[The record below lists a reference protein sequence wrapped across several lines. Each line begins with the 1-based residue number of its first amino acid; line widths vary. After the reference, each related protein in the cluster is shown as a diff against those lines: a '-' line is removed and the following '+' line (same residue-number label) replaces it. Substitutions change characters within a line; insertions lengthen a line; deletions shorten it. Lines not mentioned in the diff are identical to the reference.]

1 MNPLLNCIS
10 DRSLSLFLPNY
21 FLDMRTRKAC
31 LNRLNR
37 SKFDCKIV
45 CFLMSTRWNSFGNQ
59 EKCHN
64 FSFCCV
70 YLTYCEY
77 NFFWVSCNLN
87 FLAFSQE
94 RKKFQAVRKCKNGWS
109 IDYVSSIFIKRIQI
123 YKITISLELN
133 HDIYC
138 CFACSIKQ
146 RIALK

>member
-77 NFFWVSCNLN
+77 NFFFEFHVILIFSL
-87 FLAFSQE
+87 FLRKEKSFRPFENAKMDDLSITWAQFSLKE
-94 RKKFQAVRKCKNGWS
+94 SK
-109 IDYVSSIFIKRIQI
+109 YIKSQFPL
-123 YKITISLELN
+123 S
-133 HDIYC
+133 
-138 CFACSIKQ
+138 
-146 RIALK
+146 